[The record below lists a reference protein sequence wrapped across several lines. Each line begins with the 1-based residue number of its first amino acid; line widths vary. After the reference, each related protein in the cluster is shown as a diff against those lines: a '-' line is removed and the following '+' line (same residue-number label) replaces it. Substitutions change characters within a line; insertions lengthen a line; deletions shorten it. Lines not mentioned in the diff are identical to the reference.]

1 MASDK
6 VAWERPNLRCLPW
19 VMTTKRRWNTFRIL
33 IQWEVLVGL
42 PIGTRALQVLPHTLE
57 KSRLTIR
64 STVIFHVKWLSVM
77 LLQDL
82 IACIRTFRLTI
93 RIVRLSQ
100 VQTETVKSSGPRP
113 LRCDLIRD
121 SKTTR
126 IPLQLLT
133 IIAKKERIIQIL
145 VILPLFTEKT

>member
-1 MASDK
+1 MVFRHLTTTRKYLRVLIRKLELPKLSINLKSRAILASDK

-64 STVIFHVKWLSVM
+64 STVISHAKWLLGM
-77 LLQDL
+77 LLKDR
-82 IACIRTFRLTI
+82 IACIQTSRLTI
-93 RIVRLSQ
+93 RTVRRYQ

-113 LRCDLIRD
+113 
-121 SKTTR
+121 
-126 IPLQLLT
+126 PL
-133 IIAKKERIIQIL
+133 
-145 VILPLFTEKT
+145 